1 MDVHITG
8 RHVDVSDELRRY
20 MERKIPRLNKYT
32 DRLQTLE
39 FVIEKNRFLH
49 RAEVRLKAGIV
60 GFTAS
65 ETDRDPKRAFDLVLD
80 KAERRLA
87 KEMGVLNKNKKRS
100 TRQAKNAIPEP
111 EIEETAEEETAI
123 AASGEP
129 VEEPARQRA
138 RSGARKA
145 GAGTAPAA
153 RRATARSAGRVR
165 TEPVWLEKL
174 GLRVFAGRPVPLESL
189 TTEEAAERLFFE
201 DENFLCYKNADTG
214 ALNVIYRRKDGNFAV
229 IEPGAAE

>member
-20 MERKIPRLNKYT
+20 MERKIPRLSKYT
-32 DRLQTLE
+32 DRLQSLE

-87 KEMGVLNKNKKRS
+87 KEMGVLNKNKKHS
-100 TRQAKNAIPEP
+100 TRQAK
-111 EIEETAEEETAI
+111 TAAPAAASEAAGEEEEVG
-123 AASGEP
+123 SQSS
-129 VEEPARQRA
+129 EPAETPA
-138 RSGARKA
+138 RRRGRKTA
-145 GAGTAPAA
+145 AGTATAA
-153 RRATARSAGRVR
+153 RRSATQAVNQTRI
-165 TEPVWLEKL
+165 EPVWLEKL
-174 GLRVFAGRPVPLESL
+174 GLRVFSRGPVQLEKL

-201 DENFLCYKNADTG
+201 DENFLCYRNAETD

-229 IEPGAAE
+229 IEPSAAE